1 MRYLTFILLTLIQVR
16 HTEPEWRE
24 LLGKERYEVMRKKGT
39 ERSFSG
45 SYLSEKRKGT
55 YRCAGCKESL
65 FRSEDKY
72 IEPNSGWPAFTKA
85 IDSKKVYYL
94 EDRSLVFKRYEVL
107 CRSCDSHLGHI
118 FKDGPPP
125 KYFRYTINS
134 IALTFEWDT
143 AAPAEKF

>member
-1 MRYLTFILLTLIQVR
+1 MRFLTFILLSLIY
-16 HTEPEWRE
+16 TEPQWRE
-24 LLGKERYEVMRKKGT
+24 LLGKERYEVMRKKKT

-45 SYLSEKRKGT
+45 SYLFENRKGI
-55 YRCAGCKESL
+55 YHCAACKECL

-72 IEPNSGWPAFTKA
+72 LEPHSGWPAFTKP
-85 IDSKKVYYL
+85 IESKKIYYL
-94 EDRSLVFKRYEVL
+94 EDRTFSFKRYEVL

-134 IALTFEWDT
+134 IALIFERDKET
-143 AAPAEKF
+143 